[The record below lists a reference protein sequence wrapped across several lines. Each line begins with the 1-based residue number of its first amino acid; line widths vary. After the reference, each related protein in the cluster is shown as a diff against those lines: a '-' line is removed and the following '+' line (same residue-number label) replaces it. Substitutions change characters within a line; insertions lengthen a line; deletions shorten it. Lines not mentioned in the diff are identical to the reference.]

1 VAERS
6 RPIRHLRRFQ
16 RHPEGR
22 HPVGGGELQQRVHR
36 LHLLGTQAR
45 SANTPTPFSSNNVAY
60 VLHYPEEE
68 ISIITGAGEAFRPV
82 L

>member
-6 RPIRHLRRFQ
+6 RPLRHLRRLQ

-22 HPVGGGELQQRVHR
+22 HPVGGGELQHRVHR

-45 SANTPTPFSSNNVAY
+45 SANTPTHFYCNNLAY

-68 ISIITGAGEAFRPV
+68 ISIITAAGEAFRPV